1 MKPGVSS
8 GRWAGQNLHAPAAV
22 PQVADLADELGD
34 DRGERGSRGP
44 GRAAFPPGN
53 RGLQAAPA
61 GPELLVEPARRG
73 QRAPGAGGV
82 PWSRWLRPTSASTLA
97 RRTQGSKGLVR

>member
-34 DRGERGSRGP
+34 DRGELGSRGP
-44 GRAAFPPGN
+44 GRAAFQPGN
-53 RGLQAAPA
+53 RGLQAAQA
-61 GPELLVEPARRG
+61 GPELVLDPAGRG
-73 QRAPGAGGV
+73 QQATGAGRV
-82 PWSRWLRPTSASTLA
+82 PSSRWLRPTSASTLA